1 MHFLKFNHSITCNYV
16 PFNTSCYMYYC
27 FYFMLPSFREKALKN
42 AKRAPVLMT
51 SLGIE
56 RSVGVPK
63 EHFPN
68 VYDSLATAQMSSS
81 FIAGTK
87 VCQTCQVSSPLM
99 S

>member
-1 MHFLKFNHSITCNYV
+1 MTIFDAHAPI
-16 PFNTSCYMYYC
+16 
-27 FYFMLPSFREKALKN
+27 SFVSHREKALKN

-56 RSVGVPK
+56 RSVGVPR
-63 EHFPN
+63 EHYPN

-87 VCQTCQVSSPLM
+87 VSQLKSIVYLFLL
-99 S
+99 